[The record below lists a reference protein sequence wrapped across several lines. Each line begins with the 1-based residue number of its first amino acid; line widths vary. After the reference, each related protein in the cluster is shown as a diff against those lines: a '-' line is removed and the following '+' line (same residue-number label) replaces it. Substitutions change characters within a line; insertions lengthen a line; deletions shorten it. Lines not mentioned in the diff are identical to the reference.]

1 MDPETKTQNTELA
14 TQEQVD
20 SLMANIKAFTL
31 KTDRDFDQYLDA
43 LLKRTKTESL
53 SELSEALINNLILQ
67 FEVKLNLCTFNQIRT
82 IRDRFSYMQR
92 AGISATE
99 AECRIKTK
107 YNIKYLQELT
117 MAQASEEISILY
129 NNVKKGAK
137 IPLELV

>member
-1 MDPETKTQNTELA
+1 MDPETKTQNTELATQLA

-82 IRDRFSYMQR
+82 IRDRFSSMQR
-92 AGISATE
+92 AGISAT
-99 AECRIKTK
+99 
-107 YNIKYLQELT
+107 
-117 MAQASEEISILY
+117 
-129 NNVKKGAK
+129 
-137 IPLELV
+137 